1 MKLSDPGALWKLPH
15 RTLKPEK
22 WSVMLQ
28 KEPSLWLTDALCVLF
43 VLCEKEV
50 TLTSTERL
58 QNSLLWSTL
67 QRAVVTQSFLG
78 RSLVTLSLPGFEQ
91 NVLELSCTINHNEQN

>member
-1 MKLSDPGALWKLPH
+1 
-15 RTLKPEK
+15 
-22 WSVMLQ
+22 MLQ
-28 KEPSLWLTDALCVLF
+28 KEPSPWLTDALCVLF

-58 QNSLLWSTL
+58 QNSLLQSTL
-67 QRAVVTQSFLG
+67 QWAVVTQSFLG
-78 RSLVTLSLPGFEQ
+78 RSLVTLPGFEQ